1 MNRQEGK
8 IAINKP
14 LVTMTLILD
23 EHQCQKCAKIA
34 KEVGIRGG
42 ITIIGKGTVSN
53 TVLNL
58 FGIKSQKK
66 EIINFLI
73 SKYTFE
79 ELIEHFTAA
88 LRLTEP
94 GQGII
99 YTTSVILASLTV
111 EGRQVIVK
119 TVEDEGENGMF
130 KKLTVIVDR
139 GMADDVMDIAR
150 KAGVKGGTIMHGRGT
165 GAEYTAKLFG
175 MEIEPEKELVMM
187 LMPSGLIDK
196 VVDDLFRELKLEDPR
211 NGILFV
217 EPGLS
222 VSGLLDLEEDGADTQ
237 TT

>member
-14 LVTMTLILD
+14 LVIMTLILD

-73 SKYTFE
+73 SKDSFE
-79 ELIEHFTAA
+79 ELIDHFAKA

-99 YTTSVILASLTV
+99 YSTPVILASLTV
-111 EGRQVIVK
+111 EGKQVIVK
-119 TVEDEGENGMF
+119 AVEDEGESGMF

-187 LMPSGLIDK
+187 LMPSGLIDN

-217 EPGLS
+217 EPVLS
-222 VSGLLDLEEDGADTQ
+222 VCGILDLKEEFNL
-237 TT
+237 